1 VHWSISSVTNNPNLA
16 KALLEGPYAKDALVP
31 ASKWLDSKAPVAPLV
46 RTNQQDSLINIS
58 WTHNN
63 AKDVFR
69 WVVYYQYGNHWSY
82 RIVNRDDR
90 SMQLSV
96 LQGKNK
102 LNVVAVTAVDRAGNE
117 SVRTEVNLNVTA
129 NLPRR

>member
-1 VHWSISSVTNNPNLA
+1 
-16 KALLEGPYAKDALVP
+16 
-31 ASKWLDSKAPVAPLV
+31 
-46 RTNQQDSLINIS
+46 
-58 WTHNN
+58 
-63 AKDVFR
+63 
-69 WVVYYQYGNHWSY
+69 
-82 RIVNRDDR
+82 
-90 SMQLSV
+90 MQLSV